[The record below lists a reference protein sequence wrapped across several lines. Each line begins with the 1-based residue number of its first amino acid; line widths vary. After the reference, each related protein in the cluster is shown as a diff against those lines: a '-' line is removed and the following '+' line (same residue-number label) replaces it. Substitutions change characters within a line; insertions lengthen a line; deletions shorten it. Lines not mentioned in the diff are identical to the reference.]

1 MLYNICMVSDFFY
14 PNMGGVE
21 SHLYLLSQCLILR
34 GHKVI
39 IITHAYGNRT
49 GVRYLTN
56 GLKVYYVPTLVIHNE
71 ATLPTIYGF
80 FPLFRNILIRE
91 SINIVHGHGA
101 FSSLCHEGILH
112 SKTMGLKACF
122 TDHSL
127 FGFADA
133 SSILTNKLLK
143 FTLSDI
149 DHVICVSH
157 TSKENTV
164 LRAALSP
171 RNVSV
176 IPNAV
181 VASQFQPDP
190 SAADPN
196 WITIVVISRQVYRK
210 GMDLLVAVIP
220 RICSMYH
227 NVRFIIGGDGPK
239 RIDLEQMREKHLLH
253 DRVELL
259 GPVKHHQV
267 RNILIQG
274 NIFLNTSL
282 TEAFCIAI
290 VEAACAGLLVVSTKV
305 GGVPEV
311 LPSHMINYAMPEE
324 DDLMIAVSKAIQ
336 MIKIGEVDPSRFNDE
351 LKDMYSWS
359 NVAERTEKVNHA
371 LHDIYFYAHLISGLN
386 ISICIYIYI
395 SRQVYDSISQ
405 SQPSPLIERLRRYYG
420 CGLYA
425 GKIFCMVMA
434 LDYLF
439 WRFLEFVFPKDSI
452 ERAQPFPYKRY
463 RDYVDKVEEPKAQL
477 K

>member
-1 MLYNICMVSDFFY
+1 MVSDFFY
-14 PNMGGVE
+14 PNFGGVE
-21 SHLYLLSQCLILR
+21 SHLYHLSQQLIYR
-34 GHKVI
+34 GHKVV
-39 IITHAYGNRT
+39 IITHAYGHRT

-56 GLKVYYVPTLVIHNE
+56 GLKVYYIPTVVVYAE
-71 ATLPTIYGF
+71 ATLPTIYGS
-80 FPLFRNILIRE
+80 FPILRNILVRE
-91 SINIVHGHGA
+91 DIDIIHGHGA
-101 FSSLCHEGILH
+101 FSALCHEAILH
-112 SKTMGLKACF
+112 GKTMGYKVCF

-171 RNVSV
+171 KNVSV
-176 IPNAV
+176 IPNAL
-181 VASQFQPDP
+181 VASQFKPDP
-190 SAADPN
+190 SASDPN
-196 WITIVVISRQVYRK
+196 WITIVVISRLVYRK
-210 GMDLLVAVIP
+210 GVDLLVAVIP
-220 RICSMYH
+220 RICAMYK

-239 RIDLEQMREKHLLH
+239 RIELEQMRERHLLH

-259 GPVKHHQV
+259 GSVKHHEV
-267 RNILIQG
+267 RNVLIQG

-290 VEAACAGLLVVSTKV
+290 VEAACAGLFVVSTKV

-324 DDLMIAVSKAIQ
+324 DDLVIAISKAVH
-336 MIKIGEVDPSRFNDE
+336 MIRYDEVDPSRFNDE

-359 NVAERTEKVNHA
+359 NVAERTEKV
-371 LHDIYFYAHLISGLN
+371 
-386 ISICIYIYI
+386 
-395 SRQVYDSISQ
+395 YDMISQ
-405 SQPSPLIERLRRYYG
+405 IQEAPLIERLRRYYG

-425 GKIFCMVMA
+425 GKIFCMLVA

-439 WRFLEFVFPKDSI
+439 WTFLEFMLPNRAI
-452 ERAQPFPYKRY
+452 ERAETFPYKRY
-463 RDYVDKVEEPKAQL
+463 RETLTQHMSNKNNNKDNYNNRNRNGISSSSRSN
-477 K
+477 

>member
-1 MLYNICMVSDFFY
+1 MQYNICMVSDFFY

-34 GHKVI
+34 GHKVV

-56 GLKVYYVPTLVIHNE
+56 GLKVYHVPTMVIHSE

-91 SINIVHGHGA
+91 SISIVHGHGA
-101 FSSLCHEGILH
+101 FSSLCHESILH
-112 SKTMGLKACF
+112 SKTMGVKACF

-171 RNVSV
+171 RSVSV
-176 IPNAV
+176 VPNAV
-181 VASQFQPDP
+181 VASQFKPDP
-190 SAADPN
+190 SAADPQ

-227 NVRFIIGGDGPK
+227 NVRFLIGGDGPK
-239 RIDLEQMREKHLLH
+239 RIDLEQMRENHLLH

-259 GPVKHHQV
+259 GPIKHHEV

-311 LPSHMINYAMPEE
+311 LPSHMINYALPEE
-324 DDLMIAVSKAIQ
+324 DDLVIAVSKSIH
-336 MIKIGEVDPSRFNDE
+336 MIKFGKVDPSLFNDE

-359 NVAERTEKVNHA
+359 NVAERTEKVYE
-371 LHDIYFYAHLISGLN
+371 L
-386 ISICIYIYI
+386 
-395 SRQVYDSISQ
+395 ISQ

-439 WRFLEFVFPKDSI
+439 WRFLEFVFPKESI

-463 RDYVDKVEEPKAQL
+463 REYIDRLQTEDPQN
-477 K
+477 

>member
-21 SHLYLLSQCLILR
+21 SHLYELSQRLIQR

-39 IITHAYGNRT
+39 IVTHAYGNRK

-56 GLKVYYVPTLVIHNE
+56 GLKVYYISAQVIYSE
-71 ATLPTIYGF
+71 ATIPSFYGF
-80 FPLFRNILIRE
+80 FPIFRHILIRE
-91 SINIVHGHGA
+91 SIQIVHGHGA
-101 FSSLCHEGILH
+101 FSALCHEGILH
-112 SKTMGLKACF
+112 SKTMGLKAVF

-181 VASQFQPDP
+181 VASQFLPDP
-190 SAADPN
+190 TVPDPN
-196 WITIVVISRQVYRK
+196 WITIVVISRLVYRK
-210 GMDLLVAVIP
+210 GVDLLVAIIP
-220 RICSMYH
+220 RICESYKH
-227 NVRFIIGGDGPK
+227 VRFIIGGDGPK

-259 GPVKHHQV
+259 GPIKHHEV
-267 RNILIQG
+267 RNVLVQG

-290 VEAACAGLLVVSTKV
+290 VEAACAGLFVVSTKI

-311 LPSHMINYAMPEE
+311 LPSHMIHYASPEE
-324 DDLMIAVSKAIQ
+324 DDLVIAISKAIHTFRFGH
-336 MIKIGEVDPSRFNDE
+336 IDASKFNDQ
-351 LKDMYSWS
+351 LKEMYNWS
-359 NVAERTEKVNHA
+359 NVAERTEKV
-371 LHDIYFYAHLISGLN
+371 YA
-386 ISICIYIYI
+386 SI
-395 SRQVYDSISQ
+395 QQ
-405 SQPSPLIERLRRYYG
+405 TKNSPLIERLRRYYG
-420 CGLYA
+420 CGVYA
-425 GKIFCMVMA
+425 GKVFCMIVA
-434 LDYLF
+434 LDYLI
-439 WRFLEFVFPKDSI
+439 WKLLEWLFPDDSI
-452 ERAQPFPYKRY
+452 EKAVVFPYQRY
-463 RDYVDKVEEPKAQL
+463 RRYFQENQEAPTTYSMSHVGNSVIVEEEEYDE
-477 K
+477 

>member
-1 MLYNICMVSDFFY
+1 
-14 PNMGGVE
+14 MGGVE
-21 SHLYLLSQCLILR
+21 SHLYELSQRLIQR

-39 IITHAYGNRT
+39 MVTHAYGNRT

-56 GLKVYYVPTLVIHNE
+56 GLKVYYVPTKEIYSA

-91 SINIVHGHGA
+91 SIQIVHGHGA
-101 FSSLCHEGILH
+101 FSSLCHEAIIH
-112 SKTMGLKACF
+112 SKTMGLKAVF

-143 FTLSDI
+143 FSLSDV

-171 RNVSV
+171 RHVSV

-181 VASQFQPDP
+181 VASQFLPDP
-190 SAADPN
+190 TASDPN
-196 WITIVVISRQVYRK
+196 YITIVVISRLVYRK
-210 GMDLLVAVIP
+210 GVDLLIAIIP
-220 RICSMYH
+220 RICEMYK

-259 GPVKHHQV
+259 GPIKHHEV
-267 RNILIQG
+267 RKVLIQG

-290 VEAACAGLLVVSTKV
+290 VEAACAGLFVVSTKV

-311 LPSHMINYAMPEE
+311 LPSHMINYASPEE
-324 DDLMIAVSKAIQ
+324 DDLVIAVSKSIHQ
-336 MIKIGEVDPSRFNDE
+336 YKYGKVDTTQFNDQ
-351 LKDMYSWS
+351 LKEMYNWS
-359 NVAERTEKVNHA
+359 NVAERTEKV
-371 LHDIYFYAHLISGLN
+371 YGF
-386 ISICIYIYI
+386 
-395 SRQVYDSISQ
+395 VYQTSN
-405 SQPSPLIERLRRYYG
+405 SPLIERLRRYYG
-420 CGLYA
+420 CGVYA
-425 GKIFCMVMA
+425 GKIFCMVIA
-434 LDYLF
+434 LDYLI
-439 WRFLEFVFPKDSI
+439 WRFLEWLFPTESI
-452 ERAQPFPYKRY
+452 E
-463 RDYVDKVEEPKAQL
+463 KAQL
-477 K
+477 FPYQKYRQYFQQTNNNVMVNSSSANNNNSIIQQILVEEEEEEEEQEEEEDFPY

>member
-1 MLYNICMVSDFFY
+1 MVYNICMVSDFFY

-21 SHLYLLSQCLILR
+21 SHLYCLSQRLIQR

-39 IITHAYGNRT
+39 IVTHAYGNRK

-56 GLKVYYVPTLVIHNE
+56 GLKVYYVPTMVIYAE

-80 FPLFRNILIRE
+80 FPVFRNILIRE
-91 SINIVHGHGA
+91 NIDIVHGHGA
-101 FSSLCHEGILH
+101 FSSLCHEAILH
-112 SKTMGLKACF
+112 GKTMGYKACF

-171 RNVSV
+171 KNVSV

-181 VASQFQPDP
+181 VASQFRPDP
-190 SAADPN
+190 SKADPN
-196 WITIVVISRQVYRK
+196 WITIVVISRLVYRK
-210 GMDLLVAVIP
+210 GIDLLVAIIP
-220 RICSMYH
+220 RICSMYR
-227 NVRFIIGGDGPK
+227 NVRFIIGGDGAK

-259 GPVKHHQV
+259 GSIKHHQV
-267 RNILIQG
+267 RDVLVQG

-290 VEAACAGLLVVSTKV
+290 VEAACAGLFVVSTKV

-324 DDLMIAVSKAIQ
+324 DDLVIAISKAIH
-336 MIKIGEVDPSRFNDE
+336 MLRLKEVDPSQFNDE

-359 NVAERTEKVNHA
+359 NVAERTEKVY
-371 LHDIYFYAHLISGLN
+371 DLIS
-386 ISICIYIYI
+386 
-395 SRQVYDSISQ
+395 QTQ
-405 SQPSPLIERLRRYYG
+405 EAPLIERLRRYYG

-425 GKIFCMVMA
+425 GKIFCMVVA

-439 WRFLEFVFPKDSI
+439 WIFLELIHPAHTI
-452 ERAQPFPYKRY
+452 ERAETFPYQRY
-463 RDYVDKVEEPKAQL
+463 REYFYQQ
-477 K
+477 

>member
-1 MLYNICMVSDFFY
+1 MPYNICMVSDFFY
-14 PNMGGVE
+14 PNVGGVE
-21 SHLYLLSQCLILR
+21 SHLYQLSQQLSQR

-39 IITHAYGNRT
+39 IITHAYGQRT

-56 GLKVYYVPTLVIHNE
+56 GLKVYYVPTMVIYSS

-80 FPLFRNILIRE
+80 LPIFRNIVIRE
-91 SINIVHGHGA
+91 NIDIVHGHGA
-101 FSSLCHEGILH
+101 FSSLCHEAILH
-112 SKTMGLKACF
+112 GRTMGLKACF

-149 DHVICVSH
+149 DHAICVSH

-171 RNVSV
+171 RHVSV

-181 VASQFQPDP
+181 VASQFLPDP

-196 WITIVVISRQVYRK
+196 YITIVVISRLVYRK
-210 GMDLLVAVIP
+210 GMDLLVAIIP
-220 RICSMYH
+220 RICAMH
-227 NVRFIIGGDGPK
+227 PKVKFIIGGDGPK

-253 DRVELL
+253 DRVELI
-259 GPVKHHQV
+259 GPVKHHDV
-267 RNILIQG
+267 RNVLIQG
-274 NIFLNTSL
+274 HIFLNTSL

-311 LPSHMINYAMPEE
+311 LPRHMINYAKPEE
-324 DDLMIAVSKAIQ
+324 DDIVIAVSKAIH
-336 MIKIGEVDPSRFNDE
+336 MIRYEVVKPATFNDE
-351 LKDMYSWS
+351 LKDKYSWK
-359 NVAERTEKVNHA
+359 NVAERTEKVY
-371 LHDIYFYAHLISGLN
+371 DLISMTQN
-386 ISICIYIYI
+386 
-395 SRQVYDSISQ
+395 
-405 SQPSPLIERLRRYYG
+405 SPLIERLRRYYG
-420 CGLYA
+420 CGVYA

-439 WRFLEFVFPKDSI
+439 WIFLEFVFPREAI
-452 ERAQPFPYKRY
+452 ERAQPFPYKKYQTLENCQRISN
-463 RDYVDKVEEPKAQL
+463 DDNKKD
-477 K
+477 

>member
-1 MLYNICMVSDFFY
+1 MASDFFY

-21 SHLYLLSQCLILR
+21 SHLYELSQRLIQR

-39 IITHAYGNRT
+39 IVTHAYGNRT

-56 GLKVYYVPTLVIHNE
+56 GLKVYYVPTKEIYSA

-91 SINIVHGHGA
+91 SIQIVHGHGA
-101 FSSLCHEGILH
+101 FSSLCHEAIIH
-112 SKTMGLKACF
+112 SKTMGLKAVF

-143 FTLSDI
+143 FSLSDV

-171 RNVSV
+171 RHVSV

-181 VASQFQPDP
+181 VASQFLPDP
-190 SAADPN
+190 TAPDPN
-196 WITIVVISRQVYRK
+196 YITIVVISRLVYRK
-210 GMDLLVAVIP
+210 GVDLLIAIIP
-220 RICSMYH
+220 RICEMYK

-259 GPVKHHQV
+259 GPIKHHEV
-267 RNILIQG
+267 RNVLIQG

-290 VEAACAGLLVVSTKV
+290 VEAACAGLFVVSTKV

-311 LPSHMINYAMPEE
+311 LPSHMINYASPEE
-324 DDLMIAVSKAIQ
+324 DDLVIAVSKSIHQ
-336 MIKIGEVDPSRFNDE
+336 YKYGKMDTTQFNE
-351 LKDMYSWS
+351 QLKEMYNWS
-359 NVAERTEKVNHA
+359 NVAERTEKV
-371 LHDIYFYAHLISGLN
+371 YGS
-386 ISICIYIYI
+386 
-395 SRQVYDSISQ
+395 VYQTSN
-405 SQPSPLIERLRRYYG
+405 SPLIERLRRYYG
-420 CGLYA
+420 CGVYA
-425 GKIFCMVMA
+425 GKIFCMVIA
-434 LDYLF
+434 LDYLI
-439 WRFLEFVFPKDSI
+439 WRFLEWLFPTDSI
-452 ERAQPFPYKRY
+452 E
-463 RDYVDKVEEPKAQL
+463 KAQL
-477 K
+477 FPYQKYRQYFQQTNNNVTVNSSSANNNNSIVQQILVEEEEEEEGNDFPY

>member
-1 MLYNICMVSDFFY
+1 MVSDFFY

-21 SHLYLLSQCLILR
+21 SHLYELSQRLIQR

-39 IITHAYGNRT
+39 IVTHAYGHRT

-56 GLKVYYVPTLVIHNE
+56 GLKVYHVPAKVIYAE

-80 FPLFRNILIRE
+80 FPLFRHILIRE
-91 SINIVHGHGA
+91 SIEIIHGHGA
-101 FSSLCHEGILH
+101 FSALCHEAILH
-112 SKTMGLKACF
+112 GKTMGLKAVF

-143 FTLSDI
+143 FTMSDV
-149 DHVICVSH
+149 DHVVCVSH

-171 RNVSV
+171 KHVSV
-176 IPNAV
+176 IPNAI
-181 VASQFQPDP
+181 VASRFLPDP
-190 SAADPN
+190 TAPDPN
-196 WITIVVISRQVYRK
+196 WITIVVISRMVYRK
-210 GMDLLVAVIP
+210 GIDLLVAIIP
-220 RICSMYH
+220 RICEMYK

-239 RIDLEQMREKHLLH
+239 RIDLEQMREKHGLH

-259 GPVKHHQV
+259 GPIKHHEV
-267 RNILIQG
+267 RNVLIQG

-290 VEAACAGLLVVSTKV
+290 VEAACAGLFVVSTKV

-311 LPSHMINYAMPEE
+311 LPSHMINYAIPEE
-324 DDLMIAVSKAIQ
+324 DDLVIAISKAIH
-336 MIKIGEVDPSRFNDE
+336 MFKFGKVDPSKFNNE
-351 LKDMYSWS
+351 IKDMYNWS
-359 NVAERTEKVNHA
+359 NVAERTEKVY
-371 LHDIYFYAHLISGLN
+371 LT
-386 ISICIYIYI
+386 
-395 SRQVYDSISQ
+395 ISQ
-405 SQPSPLIERLRRYYG
+405 TKSSPLIERLRRYYG

-434 LDYLF
+434 LDYLI
-439 WRFLEFVFPKDSI
+439 WMFLEWLFPSDTI
-452 ERAQPFPYKRY
+452 EKARPFPYQKY
-463 RDYVDKVEEPKAQL
+463 RQFIYDTSNISNSTMNELSQSSVEEDYK
-477 K
+477 

>member
-1 MLYNICMVSDFFY
+1 MVSDFFY

-21 SHLYLLSQCLILR
+21 SHLYHLSEQLIRR
-34 GHKVI
+34 GHKVVI
-39 IITHAYGNRT
+39 VTHAYGNRT

-56 GLKVYYVPTLVIHNE
+56 GLKVYYVPTMVIHAE
-71 ATLPTIYGF
+71 ATLPTIYGC
-80 FPLFRNILIRE
+80 FPLLRNIWIRE
-91 SINIVHGHGA
+91 KIDIIHGHGA
-101 FSSLCHEGILH
+101 FSALCHEAILH
-112 SKTMGLKACF
+112 GKTMGYKVCF

-143 FTLSDI
+143 FTLSDV

-181 VASQFQPDP
+181 VASQFMPDP
-190 SAADPN
+190 SAPDPN
-196 WITIVVISRQVYRK
+196 WITIVVISRLVYRK
-210 GMDLLVAVIP
+210 GMDLLVAIIP
-220 RICSMYH
+220 RICAMH
-227 NVRFIIGGDGPK
+227 KNVRFIIGGDGPK

-259 GPVKHHQV
+259 GPIKHHEV
-267 RNILIQG
+267 RNVLIQG

-290 VEAACAGLLVVSTKV
+290 VEAACAGLFVVSTKV

-324 DDLMIAVSKAIQ
+324 DDLVLAISKAIH
-336 MIKIGEVDPSRFNDE
+336 MIRYEEVDPSRFNDE

-359 NVAERTEKVNHA
+359 NVAERTE
-371 LHDIYFYAHLISGLN
+371 
-386 ISICIYIYI
+386 
-395 SRQVYDSISQ
+395 RVYDMISQ
-405 SQPSPLIERLRRYYG
+405 TQEAPLIERLRRYYG
-420 CGLYA
+420 CGIYA
-425 GKIFCMVMA
+425 GKIFCMVVA

-439 WRFLEFVFPKDSI
+439 WMFLEFMLPNHSI
-452 ERAQPFPYKRY
+452 ERAETFPYKRY
-463 RDYVDKVEEPKAQL
+463 RDALHNHNTLSPLHKHMRASD
-477 K
+477 

>member
-1 MLYNICMVSDFFY
+1 MVSDFFY

-359 NVAERTEKVNHA
+359 NVAERTEKV
-371 LHDIYFYAHLISGLN
+371 
-386 ISICIYIYI
+386 
-395 SRQVYDSISQ
+395 YDSISQ

>member
-1 MLYNICMVSDFFY
+1 MVSDFFY

-21 SHLYLLSQCLILR
+21 SHLYHLSQCLIQR

-39 IITHAYGNRT
+39 IVTHAYGNRT
-49 GVRYLTN
+49 GIRYLTN
-56 GLKVYYVPTLVIHNE
+56 GLKVYYLPTMVIYYS
-71 ATLPTIYGF
+71 ATLPTIYGC
-80 FPLFRNILIRE
+80 FPLLRNILIRE
-91 SINIVHGHGA
+91 DIHIIHGHQA
-101 FSSLCHEGILH
+101 FSSLCHEAILH
-112 SKTMGLKACF
+112 GKTMGYKACF

-196 WITIVVISRQVYRK
+196 WITIVVISRLVYRK
-210 GMDLLVAVIP
+210 GTDLLVALIP
-220 RICSMYH
+220 RICNMYR

-253 DRVELL
+253 DRVEFL
-259 GPVKHHQV
+259 GSIKHHEV
-267 RNILIQG
+267 RNVLIQG

-290 VEAACAGLLVVSTKV
+290 VEAACAGLFIVSTKV

-324 DDLMIAVSKAIQ
+324 DDMVIAISKAIH
-336 MIKIGEVDPSRFNDE
+336 MIRYEEVDPSRFNDE

-359 NVAERTEKVNHA
+359 NVAERTEKVY
-371 LHDIYFYAHLISGLN
+371 DLIS
-386 ISICIYIYI
+386 
-395 SRQVYDSISQ
+395 QTQ
-405 SQPSPLIERLRRYYG
+405 EAPLIERLRRYYG

-439 WRFLEFVFPKDSI
+439 WIFLEFMLPRHAI
-452 ERAQPFPYKRY
+452 ERAETFPYQKY
-463 RDYVDKVEEPKAQL
+463 RDHFNHPLQQQEEPRGEK
-477 K
+477 